1 MAERPR
7 APREAGGTA
16 GGSRRAGSGK
26 PGSRREVLVLIPGRE
41 VSQGRGG
48 GTQDPFQTPAVQA
61 GIKRLER
68 GMGPGRRAGPEGGGG
83 AGRAGPGQGGR
94 GAQDPTHTWSVSVVT
109 RIGQA
114 AAVFHRKL
122 TTHSQLR
129 ENMGWV
135 C

>member
-1 MAERPR
+1 M
-7 APREAGGTA
+7 
-16 GGSRRAGSGK
+16 GSGK
-26 PGSRREVLVLIPGRE
+26 PGSRREDLVLIPGRE
-41 VSQGRGG
+41 VGQGRGW
-48 GTQDPFQTPAVQA
+48 GTQDAFQTPAIQA
-61 GIKRLER
+61 GIK
-68 GMGPGRRAGPEGGGG
+68 GPEGGVGL
-83 AGRAGPGQGGR
+83 GR
-94 GAQDPTHTWSVSVVT
+94 GADGAGAARSGARDPIRTWSMSVVT